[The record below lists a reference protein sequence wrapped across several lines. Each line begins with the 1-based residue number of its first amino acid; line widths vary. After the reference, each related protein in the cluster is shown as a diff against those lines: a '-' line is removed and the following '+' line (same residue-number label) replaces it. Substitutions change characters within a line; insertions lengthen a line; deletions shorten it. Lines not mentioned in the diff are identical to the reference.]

1 MKHLVNHLPIP
12 KLKIN
17 KRAEKEV
24 MLERERE
31 SEEDAQRVRDG
42 ERRRQV
48 EDD

>member
-31 SEEDAQRVRDG
+31 RVRKMHR
-42 ERRRQV
+42 E
-48 EDD
+48 